1 MSRPPRLCAVP
12 VSWPSGLGEL
22 ARQLTILEAA
32 RRRWPDLSGHLILNR
47 HLPATARALVPAWC
61 EVSWLDTSPT
71 DDDAGVMAALDR
83 CAPDLVLF
91 DNAGTGRQCRH
102 ARRLGARTVFLST
115 RPRTLARGFGASW
128 LPWLEEHWV
137 VGPRA
142 LAEPLPVE
150 LRLLAAAFGIE
161 VRSIQ
166 SLYAVDDSARA
177 VAARAALGCA
187 EPYVCFLPGGGGGRI
202 EDETAVATY
211 AAAAERVARRT
222 GVGCVLLVGPLHVG
236 PTPQAP
242 GVVVR
247 RATHAEAV
255 DLMAGA
261 HVVVL
266 GASSSLFQALAQRR
280 VCVTSTSGGSEQLE
294 RARDWAAR
302 GAVAVAEPTSAGLAD
317 ETCALLADRPRWKA
331 LRRHVA
337 ALAVENDLPV
347 ALQAM
352 ASLLGR

>member
-22 ARQLTILEAA
+22 ARQLTILDAA
-32 RRRWPDLSGHLILNR
+32 RRRWPELSGHLVLNR
-47 HLPATARALVPAWC
+47 HLPAAARALVPNWC

-71 DDDAGVMAALDR
+71 HDDAGVMAALDR
-83 CAPDLVLF
+83 CEPDLVLF

-115 RPRTLARGFGASW
+115 RPQTLARGFGASW

-150 LRLLAAAFGIE
+150 WRLVAAAYGIE
-161 VRSIQ
+161 VRTVQ
-166 SLYAVDDSARA
+166 ALYASDDAARA
-177 VAARAALGCA
+177 VAARDSVGCVD
-187 EPYVCFLPGGGGGRI
+187 PYVCFLPGGGGGQI
-202 EDETAVATY
+202 ADETAVATY

-222 GVGCVLLVGPLHVG
+222 GVGCVLLVGPLHAG
-236 PTPQAP
+236 PAPDAP
-242 GVVVR
+242 GVVIR
-247 RATHAEAV
+247 RATHAQAV

-261 HVVVL
+261 HLVVL

-294 RARDWAAR
+294 RARAWAAR
-302 GAVAVAEPTSAGLAD
+302 GAVAAAEPTPAALAD
-317 ETCALLADRPRWKA
+317 ETCALLADRPRWTA
-331 LRRHVA
+331 LRRHVEE
-337 ALAVENDLPV
+337 LAVENDLPV
-347 ALQAM
+347 ALQAI